1 MNHTEL
7 AIPEEQTAAVAPP
20 EPPKTNGPPPDAK
33 ALRTEHVGKLLGEA
47 YMGASTLK
55 LKPDEIK
62 KLTADFP
69 DDVIEIRPDGLIFV
83 PHMALRDRLSEVFGP
98 LSVAEICRERMIRTE
113 SDEIAVDLV
122 LMIRGV
128 FAAEAIGTAKY
139 YKNNPKT
146 SFGDVV
152 ESAWSEALRRCAKKI
167 SCGTAVWRPDYVR
180 RWLADNAVQ
189 QNGRWYKKETLP
201 KEETPRKARDYQLK
215 EPSAFQKAKAAV
227 AAVPEE
233 NDEPPF

>member
-1 MNHTEL
+1 MNETNDLTL
-7 AIPEEQTAAVAPP
+7 AETVPLPPPAVV
-20 EPPKTNGPPPDAK
+20 TNGNPPPDAK

-47 YMGASTLK
+47 YKGASTLK

-69 DDVIEIRPDGLIFV
+69 DDVVEIRPDGLIFV

-98 LSVAEICRERMIRTE
+98 LSVAEICRERMIRTD

-139 YKNNPKT
+139 YRNNPKT

-180 RWLADNAVQ
+180 RWLAQNAVQ

-201 KEETPRKARDYQLK
+201 TEDTSRKTRDYTLK
-215 EPSAFQKAKAAV
+215 EPSAFQKVKERLTAAQ
-227 AAVPEE
+227 ES
-233 NDEPPF
+233 DEPPF